1 MKTKTS
7 KYICLPNTTNSKYFN
22 AGRKSKPNK
31 MGMKLPPAWKKLAA
45 RVGAFRTHTIKMR
58 MGRINK
64 YRIALL
70 RMRNI
75 TKRKRQAMDI
85 TLPMYPAP
93 EPTQTSTIN
102 YENIEQL
109 CLIF

>member
-7 KYICLPNTTNSKYFN
+7 KYIGLPQTTNSQFLK
-22 AGRKSKPNK
+22 AGKKSKPNK
-31 MGMKLPPAWKKLAA
+31 RGMKLPPAWKKLAA

-70 RMRNI
+70 RMKNI
-75 TKRKRQAMDI
+75 TKTKRQAMDI

-93 EPTQTSTIN
+93 EPTQTFALN
-102 YENIEQL
+102 YENIEKL